1 MMLAKEGIRRWIRRL
16 VLGVGL
22 PFVALMALFMA
33 VSRLQARPVV
43 KAVRTFNKRVFNP
56 TMMRLAGRRHWYAAA
71 IRHKGRRSGNEY
83 ATPVMAEPIE
93 DGFIV
98 PLPYGTEVD
107 WLKNVLAARR
117 ATVEAKGAAYT
128 VVEPEIIGAEEAF
141 PLLPP
146 RLSRTWRLFGI
157 ERYLRVKRLSE
168 SSLAEVAS

>member
-1 MMLAKEGIRRWIRRL
+1 MLRL
-16 VLGVGL
+16 SDTRGAT
-22 PFVALMALFMA
+22 P
-33 VSRLQARPVV
+33 ARSTP
-43 KAVRTFNKRVFNP
+43 P
-56 TMMRLAGRRHWYAAA
+56 
-71 IRHKGRRSGNEY
+71 
-83 ATPVMAEPIE
+83 PVMAEPIE

-146 RLSRTWRLFGI
+146 RLSRTLRLFGI
-157 ERYLRVKRLSE
+157 ERYLRVKRLSK
-168 SSLAEVAS
+168 SSLAEVAP